1 MQWSGG
7 NVIPKNKPQ
16 EPQTLGVFI
25 SLNLKH
31 TRKIII
37 MNFNIE
43 IGKMLEIIAKYPI
56 AERFAYVF
64 TILFFISAVLWL
76 SPDFL
81 KALADFILTMK
92 NS

>member
-1 MQWSGG
+1 
-7 NVIPKNKPQ
+7 
-16 EPQTLGVFI
+16 
-25 SLNLKH
+25 
-31 TRKIII
+31 